1 MTTFSERL
9 AAAKAAPRPFKDV
22 RVILDADLAKRR
34 DALLA
39 QLEAAEARDA
49 EDLRLAAPSDEHS
62 APIRAQL
69 DDVAREALDAVL
81 TVRITRIPGD
91 DWAEIVSRNPA
102 RLDVPIDKHYGYNY
116 DAVCNAA
123 AVFRDDDGT
132 AYAHSVDGDDLVPLE
147 RAEWFDLISVI
158 SGGEATELRDAIWSL
173 NEYEPAQRLDLLVK
187 SSGVATRSETK

>member
-22 RVILDADLAKRR
+22 KVLLDAGLAERR
-34 DALLA
+34 DVLLA
-39 QLEAAEARDA
+39 QLEAAEVRDA
-49 EDLRLAAPSDEHS
+49 EDLRLAAPSDERS

-69 DDVAREALDAVL
+69 DDVSREALAAVL

-116 DAVCNAA
+116 DAVCNDA

-132 AYAHSVDGDDLVPLE
+132 AFAHLVEGEDLVPLE
-147 RAEWFDLISVI
+147 RSEWFDLISVI
-158 SGGEATELRDAIWSL
+158 SGSEATELRDAIWSL
-173 NEYEPAQRLDLLVK
+173 NEYEPSKALDLLVK
-187 SSGVATRSETK
+187 SFGVATRSENE